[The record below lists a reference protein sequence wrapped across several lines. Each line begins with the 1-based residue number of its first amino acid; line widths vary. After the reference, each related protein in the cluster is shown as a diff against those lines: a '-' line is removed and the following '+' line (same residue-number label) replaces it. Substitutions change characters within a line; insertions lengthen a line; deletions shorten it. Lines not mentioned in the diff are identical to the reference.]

1 MFSRMKKPFQPSS
14 TYSMR
19 EAIGE
24 SNVVG
29 FNVGPNGEVYLVL
42 ALEPLDY
49 RTEGNGFATFAKT
62 VPRSPQRYR
71 VLAIR
76 EGDMELELV
85 IDREYFNIHD
95 IQPLADDLL
104 LVCAR
109 SMYRGPNDFD
119 LNGRVYSR
127 DGTFVREFLVGDGI
141 ETIQATTRGELWAS
155 YFDEGIFGNHGWRT
169 PVGAAGLVAWS
180 EKGEKLYDY
189 EANGSLG
196 AMSDCY
202 ALNVATDE
210 DVWCYYY
217 TDFPLVHLH
226 EKRIV
231 SSWNVPISGSH
242 AFAVAAGHVLFAGS
256 YEDRDSYQLFRLGS
270 NGAVTQIGQFELKDE
285 ANATVKAD
293 RTIGRGGSLYV
304 LSERVLYVIAVK
316 DVLARLGRQAFR

>member
-1 MFSRMKKPFQPSS
+1 
-14 TYSMR
+14 MR
-19 EAIGE
+19 EAVDE
-24 SNVVG
+24 RNVVG
-29 FNVGPNGEVYLVL
+29 FNVGPRGEVYLVL

-49 RTEGNGFATFAKT
+49 RTEDNGFATFPKT

-76 EGDMELELV
+76 EGDVELDLV
-85 IDREYFNIHD
+85 IDHEPFNIHD

-109 SMYRGPNDFD
+109 STYRGPNDFD

-127 DGTFVREFLVGDGI
+127 DGTFVREFLLGDGI
-141 ETIQATTRGELWAS
+141 AAIQATTRGELWAS
-155 YFDEGIFGNHGWRT
+155 YFDEGIFGNYGWRN

-180 EKGEKLYDY
+180 DKGEKLYDY
-189 EANGSLG
+189 EADGSLG

-217 TDFPLVHLH
+217 TDFPLVQLR
-226 EKRIV
+226 EKRIA
-231 SSWNVPISGSH
+231 STWKVPVAGSH
-242 AFAVAAGHVLFAGS
+242 AFAVAPGHALFAGG
-256 YEDRDSYQLFRLGS
+256 YEDRDTFQLVRLGLD
-270 NGAVTQIGQFELKDE
+270 GVVTQIGQFELKDE
-285 ANATVKAD
+285 GDATVKAE

-304 LSERVLYVIAVK
+304 LSEGILYVIAID
-316 DVLARLGRQAFR
+316 DVLARHGR